1 MMAQTELSQELEHGP
16 VSIESQL
23 DTCRENGQNV
33 TKKYTAL
40 MNASPDPINHQD
52 MQRRFARAASTF
64 DGASFVHQQ
73 SLQALRDRL
82 APVVLS
88 PAVILDLGAGT
99 GIGSRALARHYR
111 KSRVVSLDLSA
122 AMLTLAKDNKP
133 FFSKLSELR
142 ADANHLPISSGS
154 VDLVFANLLLPWID
168 DLSICLAEISRI
180 LKKGGVFAFA
190 TLGPDSLNELRRA
203 WTTVDADAHVRSFA
217 DMHDVGDALL
227 QNGLADPVLDVDYL
241 TVTYQDTASLY
252 RDLSACGAR
261 NSLSLR
267 RKSLTGRKRFT
278 RMENA
283 ITKDSASDRFTLTL
297 ELVYGHAWGVGP
309 RPKSGEFHLDANA
322 ITRRDRRQ
330 V

>member
-1 MMAQTELSQELEHGP
+1 
-16 VSIESQL
+16 
-23 DTCRENGQNV
+23 
-33 TKKYTAL
+33 
-40 MNASPDPINHQD
+40 
-52 MQRRFARAASTF
+52 MQRRFASAASSF
-64 DGASFVHQQ
+64 DAASFVHQQ
-73 SLQALRDRL
+73 TLLALLDRL

-88 PAVILDLGAGT
+88 PAVVLDIGAGT
-99 GIGSRALARHYR
+99 GIGSRALAKHFR

-122 AMLTLAKDNKP
+122 DMLALAKTNKP

-142 ADANHLPISSGS
+142 ANANQLPIRSGS

-180 LKKGGVFAFA
+180 LNKGGVFAFA

-203 WTTVDADAHVRSFA
+203 WATVDSDVHVRRFA

-261 NSLSLR
+261 NSLGLR
-267 RKSLTGRKRFT
+267 RKSLTGKNRFT

-283 ITKDSASDRFTLTL
+283 ITNESASDRFTMTL

-309 RPKSGEFHLDANA
+309 RSTNGEFHLNANA
-322 ITRRDRRQ
+322 IPRRKRR
-330 V
+330 

>member
-1 MMAQTELSQELEHGP
+1 MNSP
-16 VSIESQL
+16 P
-23 DTCRENGQNV
+23 DT
-33 TKKYTAL
+33 
-40 MNASPDPINHQD
+40 INHQS
-52 MQRRFARAASTF
+52 MQRRFARAASSF
-64 DGASFVHQQ
+64 DVASFVHQQ
-73 SLQALRDRL
+73 TLRALLDRL
-82 APVVLS
+82 APVVMS
-88 PAVILDLGAGT
+88 PALILDIGAGT
-99 GIGSRALARHYR
+99 GIGSRALAKHYR

-122 AMLTLAKDNKP
+122 DMLALAKGNKP

-142 ADANHLPISSGS
+142 ADANQLPISSDS

-203 WTTVDADAHVRSFA
+203 WATVDSDVHVRSFA

-241 TVTYQDTASLY
+241 TVTYEDTISLY

-261 NSLSLR
+261 NSLAPR
-267 RKSLTGRKRFT
+267 RKSLTGKNRFT

-283 ITKDSASDRFTLTL
+283 ITKEITSNRFKMTL

-309 RPKSGEFHLDANA
+309 RPKNGEFHLDANT
-322 ITRRDRRQ
+322 IPRRERR
-330 V
+330 

>member
-1 MMAQTELSQELEHGP
+1 L
-16 VSIESQL
+16 V
-23 DTCRENGQNV
+23 
-33 TKKYTAL
+33 
-40 MNASPDPINHQD
+40 
-52 MQRRFARAASTF
+52 
-64 DGASFVHQQ
+64 
-73 SLQALRDRL
+73 
-82 APVVLS
+82 PVVFS
-88 PAVILDLGAGT
+88 PALILDIGAGT
-99 GIGSRALARHYR
+99 GISSRALAKHYR

-122 AMLTLAKDNKP
+122 DMLALAKSNKP

-142 ADANHLPISSGS
+142 ADANQLPIHSGS

-168 DLSICLAEISRI
+168 NLSICLAEISRI

-203 WTTVDADAHVRSFA
+203 WAAVDSDVHVRSFT

-261 NSLSLR
+261 NSLGLR
-267 RKSLTGRKRFT
+267 RKTLTGKNRFT
-278 RMENA
+278 EMENA
-283 ITKDSASDRFTLTL
+283 ITKETTSDRFTMTL

-309 RPKSGEFHLDANA
+309 RPKNGEFHRDANT
-322 ITRRDRRQ
+322 ITRRERR
-330 V
+330 